1 METTESPQNSKRLL
15 LKGHDNFIE
24 WIKRFKAYA
33 EIEEWG
39 TFKDGKFI
47 PNKEKAK
54 EAKKWVIGNIS
65 DEAISPIDP
74 TQPIN
79 VILERLNEIFGY
91 GNYSPSN
98 QKQTILSL
106 IQFPI
111 GKDPNQVFLWLGKQ
125 LDILELC
132 NGRITV
138 DFLRN
143 VFEDGLSCTRGENS
157 VFIENSDFWAEMRG
171 RLNELEDK
179 HFSDMFTI
187 RQRIWKFWDARR
199 NKRIKVD
206 QTPFD
211 PSIKLANAMIA
222 SKPGSKRSCN
232 YCLKW
237 RKRLSKSHDTENCFY
252 GNVEGFNKKEANL
265 LDIDIL
271 GLSCFQ

>member
-1 METTESPQNSKRLL
+1 METAESQTSKRLL

-47 PNKEKAK
+47 PNKDSLNPKA
-54 EAKKWVIGNIS
+54 AKKWVVGNIS

-79 VILERLNEIFGY
+79 VVLDRLNEIFGY

-98 QKQTILSL
+98 QKQTIISL

-132 NGRITV
+132 NGKSTV

-143 VFEDGLSCTRGENS
+143 VFEEGLSCTRGANS
-157 VFIENSDFWAEMRG
+157 VFVENSDFWAEMRG
-171 RLNELEDK
+171 RLNELDDQV
-179 HFSDMFTI
+179 FSDLSKI
-187 RQRIWKFWDARR
+187 RQKIWKFWDARR
-199 NKRIKVD
+199 NKKIKVD

-211 PSIKLANAMIA
+211 PTIKLANALNA
-222 SKPGSKRSCN
+222 TKSSSKK
-232 YCLKW
+232 
-237 RKRLSKSHDTENCFY
+237 T
-252 GNVEGFNKKEANL
+252 
-265 LDIDIL
+265 
-271 GLSCFQ
+271 